1 MAIYNLGGGG
11 GQPELQTKTA
21 TPLITNAQQIIVPD
35 DGYDGLSQV
44 TVNPMPTGALK
55 TPTVNSIGY
64 VSSGIQTAGFL
75 DTSATTGLQ
84 LSTQAAKTITP
95 TTYSQTA
102 VAKGKYTTGDITVKG
117 DSNLVASNI
126 KSGVSIFGVN
136 GSLISNNTIV
146 LNKYS
151 WGNITIGQPS
161 IDFSFDAQIYGGSVE
176 NILFVQLVIYG
187 GLVSAIGLR
196 FIGAVGCQIS
206 PGYLRNAVEL
216 SSSRW
221 TVNDCVFCIGDGEQ
235 MFSIVR
241 GGLTINKSD
250 TYVRV
255 EGPSDLFFS
264 QGLNYQLILI
274 KAS

>member
-11 GQPELQTKTA
+11 GQPELQAKTA

-44 TVNPMPTGALK
+44 TVSPMPAGALK

-75 DTSATTGLQ
+75 DTSAASGLQ

-102 VAKGKYTTGDITVKG
+102 VAKGKYTTGNITVKG

-136 GSLISNNTIV
+136 GSLTSNNTVV

-151 WGNITIGQPS
+151 WGSITTGQID
-161 IDFSFDAQIYGGSVE
+161 IDFSFNNQIYGSSVE
-176 NILFVQLVIYG
+176 NVLFAQLIIYG
-187 GLVSAIGLR
+187 ELVAGIGAN

-206 PGYLRNAVEL
+206 SGYLRNTVEL
-216 SSSRW
+216 SSSSW
-221 TVNDCVFCIGDGEQ
+221 VVNDCVFFISGGSQ
-235 MFSIVR
+235 NFGVVR
-241 GGLTINKSD
+241 GGLTISKSD

-255 EGPSDLFFS
+255 NGPSNLYFS

-274 KAS
+274 KNS